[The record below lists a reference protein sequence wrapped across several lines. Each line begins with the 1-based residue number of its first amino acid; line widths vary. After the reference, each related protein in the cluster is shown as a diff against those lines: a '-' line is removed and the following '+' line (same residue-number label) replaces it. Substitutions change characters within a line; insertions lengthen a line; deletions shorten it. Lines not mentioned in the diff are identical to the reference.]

1 MEAMNHPYELVATDV
16 LVLGGGGAAMRAA
29 IEASR
34 QGCQVLIV
42 SKGPLARS
50 GTTPAACPSYQA
62 AVAAEDPRDSP
73 EQAFEDTRKEGR
85 YLGDENLIWAL
96 TAEATLRAEDMAQWR
111 LKYEMN
117 GDRWLQVQHPGHT
130 FARNLVIR
138 GCGYAMASVLRMEA
152 RRSPGVSVREDVM
165 VTDLLHGSDG
175 SVVGALGLDL
185 AHNRFLVFHAPAV
198 VLATGGYCQ
207 MWGFTDTGPDVT
219 GDGVAAA
226 YRAGADLVDME
237 MSLYY
242 PACLRWP
249 PELEGTLVQYE
260 GLSHSEYGGAPMLN
274 GLRQPIIDPGLPP
287 VRDEMLHIM
296 VTEILEGRGTPNGGI
311 YIDTPNSPKGPEE
324 FMRIVRRLDAL
335 PYNQLRDL
343 GLDVTRD
350 PIEVAPGVHFTLG
363 GVRIDEW
370 TRTSLPG
377 LFAAGEA
384 SGNVHGANRTS
395 GNALA
400 ETQVFGRRAGEA
412 AARRA
417 REVARPS
424 GLDEGE
430 IQAGIAR
437 SLALLDRPKAEVRA
451 HFIKKRIKQVM
462 DTHMGWRRDE
472 QSMRA
477 VLAEVRRLREDEY
490 RRVKVAD
497 RDVMSYEWQQAIEVG
512 LMLDLAEVIAE
523 SGLARQ
529 ESRGHH
535 WRTDFPESSDE
546 WCRHTRARRGADGQV
561 VIDTVP
567 VVRIDRSVLATTAD

>member
-1 MEAMNHPYELVATDV
+1 MNHPYELVTTDV

-34 QGCQVLIV
+34 AGCQVAVV

-62 AVAAEDPRDSP
+62 AVAAEDPRDSA

-85 YLGDENLIWAL
+85 FLGDENLIWAM
-96 TAEATLRAEDMAQWR
+96 TNEATLRAEDMGQWR

-117 GDRWLQVQHPGHT
+117 GDKWLQVQHPGHS

-138 GCGYAMASVLRMEA
+138 GCGYAMASVLRLEA
-152 RRSPGVSVREDVM
+152 RRSAGVSIREDVM
-165 VTDLLHGSDG
+165 VTDLLHGADG
-175 SVVGALGLDL
+175 SIVGALGVDL
-185 AHNRFLVFHAPAV
+185 AHNRFLVFHAGSV
-198 VLATGGYCQ
+198 VLATGGYAQ
-207 MWGFTDTGPDVT
+207 LWGFTDTGPDVT

-226 YRAGADLVDME
+226 FRAGANLVDME

-249 PELEGTLVQYE
+249 PEIEGTLVQYE
-260 GLSHSEYGGAPMLN
+260 GLVHTEYGDAPMLN
-274 GLRQPIIDPGLPP
+274 GLGQPIIDPGLPP

-311 YIDTPNSPKGPEE
+311 YIDTPHSGKGPEE
-324 FMRIVRRLDAL
+324 FMRLVKLLDAL

-343 GLDVTRD
+343 GLDVTQH

-363 GVRIDEW
+363 GVHIDEW
-370 TRTSLPG
+370 GRTNLEG
-377 LFAAGEA
+377 LFAAGEV
-384 SGNVHGANRTS
+384 SGNTHGANRTS

-400 ETQVFGRRAGEA
+400 ETQVFGRRAGQT

-417 REVARPS
+417 QDVPHPAS
-424 GLDEGE
+424 LDEAE

-437 SLALLDRPKAEVRA
+437 SLAVLDRPRAEVRA
-451 HFIKKRIKQVM
+451 HFIKKDLKRVM
-462 DTHMGWRRDE
+462 DTHMGWRRSE
-472 QSMRA
+472 ESMQTA
-477 VLAEVRRLREDEY
+477 LSEVRRLRQDDFS
-490 RRVKVAD
+490 RVRVDD
-497 RDVMSYEWQQAIEVG
+497 RDVLSYEWQQAIEVG
-512 LMLDLAEVIAE
+512 LMLDLAEAIVL
-523 SGLARQ
+523 SGLARK

-535 WRTDFPESSDE
+535 WRTDYPQTLDD
-546 WCRHTRARRGADGQV
+546 WCRHTRVHRGPDGE
-561 VIDTVP
+561 VIVDTAP
-567 VVRIDRSVLATTAD
+567 VVRIDRSALATSAD